1 MLRLIFTI
9 VLCSFPAL
17 AQPIGSVTDGP
28 FSISSFRPES
38 TPEDDALESYFNA
51 SNPLAIEFFEHLTL
65 LSNPWVG
72 GRQPGTQGSKL
83 AGQYITWNLEKFGL
97 APAFAKNSS
106 WYQPFLFDIDSTPP
120 IVNKAFVAIEDMAL
134 VDERDFVV
142 LGNSGS
148 GDITAPITFVG
159 YAIEDGE
166 NGYSSFDTET
176 DLTGQVALMLRYEP
190 LDENGASQWAQRRFG
205 PHSNIKDKMQAVI
218 DRGAVGVILVN
229 PPNSRD
235 GRRGLETNR
244 STRFGSTDIPVV
256 HFTQDAANIALG
268 QANTI
273 SGLQQLADAGEITT
287 LKLQQNASLI
297 TEVETSKLH
306 AQNIAAVLQ
315 GRGELA
321 DEWVV
326 LGSHYDH
333 VGHGYT
339 GTSSPGELHRGADDN
354 ASGTSANLILA
365 RLFSEYYATTEDDS
379 LRSILIIFFD
389 AEEAGLLGSAHFVK
403 EPTMALES
411 INAMINL
418 DMVGNLSDNNIS
430 LSGTGTA
437 VEFETL
443 VPEVIERSSITAS
456 LTPGGT
462 GPSDHTNFYKEDIPV
477 LFFFTGMTPEYHTP
491 KDEAF
496 TTNPAGG
503 AVVTELAYD
512 FAKRLVNDDKLTFT
526 SNTKGGANRTTRM
539 PSPVRLGVHPS
550 YSDSVETGILLTGV
564 SEGTSAAD
572 AGLLPDD
579 VLLAWNDIE
588 LTGGRKLM
596 ELLKES
602 APGDVVEF
610 TVQRDNENI
619 LVKVTLKAP

>member
-1 MLRLIFTI
+1 
-9 VLCSFPAL
+9 
-17 AQPIGSVTDGP
+17 
-28 FSISSFRPES
+28 
-38 TPEDDALESYFNA
+38 
-51 SNPLAIEFFEHLTL
+51 
-65 LSNPWVG
+65 
-72 GRQPGTQGSKL
+72 
-83 AGQYITWNLEKFGL
+83 
-97 APAFAKNSS
+97 
-106 WYQPFLFDIDSTPP
+106 
-120 IVNKAFVAIEDMAL
+120 
-134 VDERDFVV
+134 
-142 LGNSGS
+142 
-148 GDITAPITFVG
+148 
-159 YAIEDGE
+159 
-166 NGYSSFDTET
+166 
-176 DLTGQVALMLRYEP
+176 
-190 LDENGASQWAQRRFG
+190 
-205 PHSNIKDKMQAVI
+205 
-218 DRGAVGVILVN
+218 
-229 PPNSRD
+229 
-235 GRRGLETNR
+235 
-244 STRFGSTDIPVV
+244 
-256 HFTQDAANIALG
+256 
-268 QANTI
+268 
-273 SGLQQLADAGEITT
+273 
-287 LKLQQNASLI
+287 
-297 TEVETSKLH
+297 
-306 AQNIAAVLQ
+306 
-315 GRGELA
+315 
-321 DEWVV
+321 
-326 LGSHYDH
+326 
-333 VGHGYT
+333 
-339 GTSSPGELHRGADDN
+339 
-354 ASGTSANLILA
+354 
-365 RLFSEYYATTEDDS
+365 
-379 LRSILIIFFD
+379 
-389 AEEAGLLGSAHFVK
+389 
-403 EPTMALES
+403 
-411 INAMINL
+411 MINL
-418 DMVGNLSDNNIS
+418 DMVGNLSDNNIL